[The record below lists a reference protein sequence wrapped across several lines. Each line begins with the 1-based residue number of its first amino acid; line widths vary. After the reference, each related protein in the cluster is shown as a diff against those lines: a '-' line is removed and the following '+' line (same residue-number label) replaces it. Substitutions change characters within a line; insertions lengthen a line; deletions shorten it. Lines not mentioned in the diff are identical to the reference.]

1 MVMDSRR
8 TDGQLA
14 VETMTDSWGKTREGR
29 QTDCRGID
37 GQPVRVSLEM
47 GGFKQL
53 LSTLTFNQGL
63 STASTVKHGL
73 NTWIVQSYS
82 PGGYL

>member
-1 MVMDSRR
+1 MCKSASDESARVAAGAHVKPCERVPGTCAWHASRP
-8 TDGQLA
+8 
-14 VETMTDSWGKTREGR
+14 S
-29 QTDCRGID
+29 
-37 GQPVRVSLEM
+37 VRVSLEM

-73 NTWIVQSYS
+73 STWIVQSYS